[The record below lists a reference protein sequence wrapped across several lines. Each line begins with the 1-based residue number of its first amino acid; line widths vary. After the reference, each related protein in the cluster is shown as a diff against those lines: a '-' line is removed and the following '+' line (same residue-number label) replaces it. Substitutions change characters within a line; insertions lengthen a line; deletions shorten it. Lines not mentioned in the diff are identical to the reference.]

1 MSGFIL
7 LIRQPLL
14 AGFSAGLAISL
25 AACSAGTSE
34 APAKL
39 GRPALPAAL
48 NDSALLEQLNE
59 PLMAPAVQQVAE
71 SAAKNRA
78 VIGEDKADAMQ
89 LGKVA
94 ASGKMKKPLQPMS
107 ASFSAIAP
115 ADSAQ
120 GYQDVYRE
128 QYQKL
133 ASNPV
138 LAVAEQPVSTFSI
151 DVDTGSYANVRRF
164 LNGGSLPPKEAV
176 RLEELVNYFPYA
188 YAPAQGDTPFGV
200 STELAPSPWHA
211 GSQLLRVAIKA
222 SDLQVAELPPA
233 NLVFLVDVS
242 GSMDRRDGLPLVQ
255 STLKL
260 LVEQLRP
267 QDHVALVTY
276 AGDAQV
282 VLAST
287 AGSEKAKIRAAI
299 DQLAAGGSTAGESG
313 IQLAYQQAQ
322 LGFVSKGINRIL
334 LATDGD
340 FNVGISDFD
349 SLKQLAAEKRKTGVS
364 LTTLGFGTDNYNEQL
379 MEQLADAG
387 DGNYA
392 YIDNLREARKV
403 LVDQLGST
411 LATVA
416 RDVKIQIEFNPAQVS
431 EYRLLGYENRAL
443 KREDFSN
450 DKIDAGEIGAG
461 HTVTAL
467 YEIVPVG
474 AKGWLEPLHFAQGA
488 QPAAKAGELAWLRL
502 RYKTPEQERSRLLEI
517 PIKASARVETIATA
531 SEDLRFAASVA
542 AFAQQLSGGQYTG
555 SFSLADSAALA
566 RGAKGEDRFG
576 LRAEFVQLVELAQSL
591 QAGQHAQAGQH
602 LHAKAE

>member
-7 LIRQPLL
+7 LMRQPLL

-25 AACSAGTSE
+25 AACSAATSE
-34 APAKL
+34 QPVKQGPAVL
-39 GRPALPAAL
+39 ADAELH
-48 NDSALLEQLNE
+48 EQLNT
-59 PLMAPAVQQVAE
+59 PPVAPAVRQEAD
-71 SAAKNRA
+71 RA
-78 VIGEDKADAMQ
+78 VRANSLAKHKAEAS
-89 LGKVA
+89 LAGKVA
-94 ASGKMKKPLQPMS
+94 VSAELKKSLHPRSAPMS
-107 ASFSAIAP
+107 IAPAP
-115 ADSAQ
+115 ADSVP

-138 LAVAEQPVSTFSI
+138 LAVAEQPLSTFSI

-164 LNGGSLPPKEAV
+164 LNDGRLPPKEAV

-188 YAPAQGDTPFGV
+188 YAPPQGDTPFGV

-222 SDLQVAELPPA
+222 SDLQVAEMPPA

-276 AGDAQV
+276 AGESQV

-287 AGSEKAKIRAAI
+287 AGSDKVKIRAAI
-299 DQLAAGGSTAGESG
+299 DRLAAGGSTAGESG

-340 FNVGISDFD
+340 FNVGISDFE
-349 SLKQLAAEKRKTGVS
+349 SLKQLAADKRKTGVS

-403 LVDQLGST
+403 LVDQLAST

-416 RDVKIQIEFNPAQVS
+416 SDVKIQIEFNPAAVS

-443 KREDFSN
+443 KREDFNN

-474 AKGWLEPLHFAQGA
+474 AKGWLEPLHFVQGT
-488 QPAAKAGELAWLRL
+488 QPVGKAGELAWLRL
-502 RYKTPEQERSRLLEI
+502 RYKTPQQSQSKLLEV
-517 PIKASARVETIATA
+517 PIKAAAGPDSIAQA
-531 SEDLRFAASVA
+531 SEDLRFAAAVA
-542 AFAQQLSGGQYTG
+542 AFAQQLTGGQYTG
-555 SFSLADSAALA
+555 SFSLADSAKLA

-591 QAGQHAQAGQH
+591 QTPPTV
-602 LHAKAE
+602 LSKAD